1 MILDNPEQDDWF
13 VPHKFYMLTKITM
26 YKSSANTDGFT
37 LYYNVVPADAFEGWP
52 ELTHTFG
59 GTLTQ
64 SALQTETFD
73 YDLATINTCVDS

>member
-1 MILDNPEQDDWF
+1 
-13 VPHKFYMLTKITM
+13 MLTKITM

-59 GTLTQ
+59 GTLT
-64 SALQTETFD
+64 
-73 YDLATINTCVDS
+73 